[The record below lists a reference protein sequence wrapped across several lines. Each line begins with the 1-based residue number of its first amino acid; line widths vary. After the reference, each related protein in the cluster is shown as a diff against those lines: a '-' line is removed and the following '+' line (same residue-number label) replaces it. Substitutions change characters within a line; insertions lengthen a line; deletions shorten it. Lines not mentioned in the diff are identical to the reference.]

1 MLLCPTGANAT
12 RPMFGPFEA
21 VDVHPAAS
29 HRRIPGV
36 INNELRFVVGTN
48 NDGMV
53 ARANDLSRQCAQ
65 HSRAGFVPRIRVWA
79 ERGIRGAVVHSVSF
93 ALVTT
98 STVEAVIDAVAFP
111 DARTFECVPIQ
122 NFAVHLAIR
131 LESLP
136 LATRTENRLM
146 RARQAR
152 HVDKPIR
159 NERGA
164 G

>member
-21 VDVHPAAS
+21 VDVHSPTC
-29 HRRIPGV
+29 HRGIPGV
-36 INNELRFVVGTN
+36 INNELRFVVGTD

-53 ARANDLSRQCAQ
+53 AGANDLSRQCAQ
-65 HSRAGFVPRIRVWA
+65 HSRAGFVSRIRVWA
-79 ERGIRGAVVHSVSF
+79 ERGIRGAIVHSVSF
-93 ALVTT
+93 PLVTT
-98 STVEAVIDAVAFP
+98 AAVKAVIDAVAFP

-136 LATRTENRLM
+136 LATRAENSSVF
-146 RARQAR
+146 AR
-152 HVDKPIR
+152 
-159 NERGA
+159 
-164 G
+164 